1 MTIYF
6 LIDTSGSMEGA
17 KIGALNDA
25 MTNII
30 TELQSENVDI
40 DVSVLQYASSTKWMY
55 DHPVPISEFEW
66 ENLYANGMTAMG
78 TACIEIAKTLN
89 EGGDST
95 SIVIIISDGYPTDDF
110 EEGIAA
116 INGTPSFLSSKRY
129 AVAVD
134 GADIDALTK
143 FTGSQGNVFPI
154 QDLNNLTD
162 VLSNILSES
171 IPQQMNMVVPKTD
184 SDDEWD

>member
-6 LIDTSGSMEGA
+6 LIDTSCSMEGA

-30 TELQSENVDI
+30 TELKSEDVSLE
-40 DVSVLQYASSTKWMY
+40 VSVLQYSSKIKWMN
-55 DHPVPISEFEW
+55 DHPVPLSEFEW
-66 ENLYANGMTAMG
+66 ENMYANGMTAMG
-78 TACIEIAKTLN
+78 EACVELSKAFKDN
-89 EGGDST
+89 NNCDAV
-95 SIVIIISDGYPTDDF
+95 VIMISDGYPTDDF

-116 INGTPSFLSSKRY
+116 LNGSPAFLSSKHY

-134 GADIDALTK
+134 GADIDALLR
-143 FTGSQGNVFPI
+143 FAGDQENVFPI
-154 QDLNNLTD
+154 QNLNNLTEI
-162 VLSNILSES
+162 LTNILSES
-171 IPQQMNMVVPKTD
+171 IPQQINMVVSETD

>member
-30 TELQSENVDI
+30 TELQSEDVNI

-78 TACIEIAKTLN
+78 TACVEIAKTLT
-89 EGGDST
+89 DSGNSA

-110 EEGIAA
+110 EEGVAA
-116 INGTPSFLSSKRY
+116 INGSPSFLSSKRY

-134 GADIDALTK
+134 GADNDALAK
-143 FTGSQGNVFPI
+143 FTGCQENVFPI
-154 QDLNNLTD
+154 QDLNNLTGI
-162 VLSNILSES
+162 LSNILLES
-171 IPQQMNMVVPKTD
+171 IPRQTIKVVAKTD